1 MYKKVWCKCKVVVLR
16 NKPIAFLTSLVAVA
30 VVFAKAPYW
39 TPYGEN
45 WLVGHG
51 TFTSF
56 SFLFYSPGFVF
67 HMYFSFPLQLQ
78 VSLRQSSIQRTVLH
92 QCWRKRRWVDL
103 KDMAAL
109 TTNVLQKYVV
119 TLVHRSIASFACLIL
134 GRSIKTLHESRK
146 SWNSWNLEKFWTQ
159 VQ

>member
-1 MYKKVWCKCKVVVLR
+1 MKKRCECLTQHGIKSSQFSFQSSPKNHW
-16 NKPIAFLTSLVAVA
+16 KPYS
-30 VVFAKAPYW
+30 
-39 TPYGEN
+39 EN

-67 HMYFSFPLQLQ
+67 HMYFSFPRQLQ
-78 VSLRQSSIQRTVLH
+78 VSLRQSSILRTVLH